1 MVKFVGSHPWAAI
14 EKDLKKPTRKPV
26 IVVIAYVAAD
36 APGMLHLRKGDALV
50 CEASDAT
57 VASAATNADALRRIR
72 QRGVTVF
79 SVQGLHAKVIASR
92 DFAWVGSANASR
104 SSQSLIEASV
114 RIPRQDAG
122 PIFEW
127 AERLCTDDAEL
138 TPADIRGKCA
148 IEVKRRSGP
157 LLPDIDDQ
165 SLPVDQPSLTVLWL
179 TRDGITERQRR
190 AAEKETTSVSG
201 AFPAQRGRLDWTLW
215 TGDLSYGMAP
225 GRWILS
231 LVDGRPQRPAFVV
244 RVSDH
249 GAFKL
254 VWTRTLTSG
263 PSVRQ
268 AELAD
273 AMGPAWIQWDEG
285 VECARVIRGR
295 DRVKAIFDLY
305 RS

>member
-26 IVVIAYVAAD
+26 IAVIAYVAAD
-36 APGMLHLRKGDALV
+36 APEMLHLRKGDALV
-50 CEASDAT
+50 CEASDKMI
-57 VASAATNADALRRIR
+57 ASAATNADALRRIR

-92 DFAWVGSANASR
+92 DFAWVGSANASK

-127 AERLCTDDAEL
+127 AHDLCSEGAEL

-148 IEVKRRSGP
+148 IKVKPRSGP
-157 LLPDIDDQ
+157 LLPDTDDRQ
-165 SLPVDQPSLTVLWL
+165 LPVDQPSLTILSL
-179 TRDGITERQRR
+179 TRNDVKERVRR
-190 AAEKETTSVSG
+190 AAEKEESSVKG
-201 AFPAQRGRLDWTLW
+201 TFQAQRGRLDWILW
-215 TGDLSYGMAP
+215 PGDLSYGVAP
-225 GRWILS
+225 GRWILG
-231 LVDGRPQRPAFVV
+231 LLDGRPQRPEFVV

-268 AELAD
+268 ADLAD
-273 AMGPAWIQWDEG
+273 AMGSAWIQWDQDLEH
-285 VECARVIRGR
+285 ARVIRGK